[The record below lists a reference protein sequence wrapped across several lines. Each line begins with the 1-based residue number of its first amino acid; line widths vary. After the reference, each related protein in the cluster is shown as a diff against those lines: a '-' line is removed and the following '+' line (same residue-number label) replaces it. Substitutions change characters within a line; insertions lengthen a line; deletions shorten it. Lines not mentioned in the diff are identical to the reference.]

1 MKLPPPPCAV
11 LLVYIYI
18 YYVCNMYVICIIY
31 VLYMY
36 YICIIYIYI
45 LLGNEKRKCV
55 ENILGQ
61 AVNVI
66 GFPPAGHGMKL
77 SHHQPFLFCGRTW
90 HSYWNVPL
98 GMYPW
103 ISFKKM
109 DVSAAML
116 HGIWNCSK
124 TRSTCRVDGWGL
136 PELQRLFDEL
146 DHVHEWVCLMYR
158 IVFVWNMCVSLS

>member
-1 MKLPPPPCAV
+1 MRYYW
-11 LLVYIYI
+11 YIYI
-18 YYVCNMYVICIIY
+18 LCMQYVCNMYVICIIY

-36 YICIIYIYI
+36 YIYIYI
-45 LLGNEKRKCV
+45 LLGNEKRTCV
-55 ENILGQ
+55 ENKLGQ

-103 ISFKKM
+103 IS
-109 DVSAAML
+109 
-116 HGIWNCSK
+116 H
-124 TRSTCRVDGWGL
+124 
-136 PELQRLFDEL
+136 
-146 DHVHEWVCLMYR
+146 
-158 IVFVWNMCVSLS
+158 VWNMKLFQNTINMSGRRMGFARTAAPFWWARSCSWMSLFDVQNSFCLEHVRFAIIE